1 MPPAQPERGAR
12 AHFPLLSDRI
22 LGALYVPSDIH
33 TKATRPAAAMARA
46 AEQNGAQFFGHT
58 RVTGF
63 GIDNGRVTAV
73 HTSQGEIKTDLV
85 VAAAGIWA
93 PKVGGMAD
101 VPIPL
106 SPMQHLYAVTDPLPE
121 LAGATEEVSLP
132 LLRHQDKAMY
142 FRQVGESIGIGSY
155 LHEPLLLRR
164 RRPPR

>member
-1 MPPAQPERGAR
+1 MHR
-12 AHFPLLSDRI
+12 
-22 LGALYVPSDIH
+22 
-33 TKATRPAAAMARA
+33 
-46 AEQNGAQFFGHT
+46 
-58 RVTGF
+58 
-63 GIDNGRVTAV
+63 
-73 HTSQGEIKTDLV
+73 SQGEIKTDLV

-155 LHEPLLLRR
+155 LPRTPSSRR
-164 RRPPR
+164 RRPPRRCCRGHAAG